1 MASYLRFFPLAVLGV
16 TLLGCVEQP
25 GNNVPLSGART
36 AAPEIKGLDSDGKE
50 LALSDYRGKVVLV
63 DFWKDG

>member
-1 MASYLRFFPLAVLGV
+1 MASYLRLIPLAVLGV
-16 TLLGCVEQP
+16 VALGCVEQP
-25 GNNVPLSGART
+25 ASVPPAGSRAT
-36 AAPEIKGLDSDGKE
+36 TPDIKGLDSEGKQ

>member
-1 MASYLRFFPLAVLGV
+1 MASSLRLFPLAVLGV
-16 TLLGCVEQP
+16 VALGCAEQP
-25 GNNVPLSGART
+25 ATLPPARLRELT
-36 AAPEIKGLDSDGKE
+36 PDIKGVDSDGKE